1 MKREE
6 LFETAI
12 TCIMLALAIT
22 FVTTGAVMYSDGS
35 KTDDPFNM
43 INGMTIMVLVLIVLL
58 NWRLSASISKKD
70 EEIEEL
76 KTDLALLQNRC
87 DWLEDDICKEWH
99 EETKKSEFS
108 HNIEDDIS

>member
-1 MKREE
+1 MNKENIE
-6 LFETAI
+6 TIFEFI
-12 TCIMLALAIT
+12 LLACMI
-22 FVTTGAVMYSDGS
+22 VAVMFGCLMYSDGN
-35 KTDDPFNM
+35 KCDDPFKM
-43 INGMTIMVLVLIVLL
+43 INGMAIMLL
-58 NWRLSASISKKD
+58 MCMIMLEWRVSIFARQKNK
-70 EEIEEL
+70 EIEEL